1 MKDIVE
7 LAQRIVDGVVRIIEI
22 VSAELYNLL
31 AILFVFLSP
40 VLWHGMHWTI
50 NRITESSG
58 REVGPGTDFMVFV
71 CFTLTF
77 LFLFVATSFDG
88 KRK

>member
-7 LAQRIVDGVVRIIEI
+7 LTQRMVDGLVRIIEI
-22 VSAELYNLL
+22 ASAELYNLL
-31 AILFVFLSP
+31 AILFIFLSP
-40 VLWHGMHWTI
+40 VLWYGMHWVIHVIAEAT
-50 NRITESSG
+50 G
-58 REVGPGTDFMVFV
+58 KEVGRGTDFMVFV

-77 LFLFVATSFDG
+77 LFLLVATSFEG